1 MGWCEGFSVAEE
13 VVAEHYEC
21 RKDVGA
27 VEESGRG
34 AVVDEFAEVLPETSP
49 EVEEDR
55 FELDI

>member
-13 VVAEHYEC
+13 VITEYYEC

-27 VEESGRG
+27 VEESRRG

-49 EVEEDR
+49 EVQEDR